1 MKKLGNESGQT
12 LVMVALSMAILLG
25 FAAFATDIGVMLHEK
40 RTAQSAADS
49 AAIAAAISASQG
61 NTLASATY
69 AGQTAATSNG
79 YTDGKTDASG
89 NTTSVVI
96 SWPPADGHFAGQT
109 GYVEATVTQQTPTY
123 FMRVFGQNS
132 LTVATRAVATYKGN
146 ASGCLY
152 ILNPTNAPLAA
163 NPWGNSTISA
173 ANCGILTNGNMKLG
187 ASDSV
192 VAAYVAASGTIT
204 GPQHITGTYSQGT
217 AEFQDPLSQLNGVL
231 PTISGSTCTSPANP
245 PIPPAT
251 TGTAGPAC
259 FLNQPLVNDPSTNKL
274 LPGVYYYTDPTKA
287 TYTGNVVGD
296 DVTIVLTN
304 GSLLSATGGS
314 GVGNAT
320 LTLTKPLDTSAYSG
334 IVLDAP
340 NYTGELDLDFGA
352 TVAVFNGTIYAPQAD
367 LSLQDQGGSSGTG
380 AGVTV
385 NGNLIIG
392 TLDVNNK
399 NKGNLTINSTSTTG
413 GSPIPKIALVE

>member
-1 MKKLGNESGQT
+1 
-12 LVMVALSMAILLG
+12 
-25 FAAFATDIGVMLHEK
+25 MLHEK

-79 YTDGKTDASG
+79 YTDGKTDANG
-89 NTTSVVI
+89 DTTSVVI
-96 SWPPADGHFAGQT
+96 SWPPVDGHFTGQA

-132 LTVATRAVATYKGN
+132 LTVATRAVATYKGS

-152 ILNPTNAPLAA
+152 ILNSTDAPLAA

-173 ANCGILTNGNMKLG
+173 PDCGILANGNMKLG

-192 VAAYVAASGTIT
+192 VAASVSASGTIT
-204 GPQHITGTYSQGT
+204 GPQHITGTYSENG
-217 AEFQDPLSQLNGVL
+217 AAFQDPMAQLSGTLPKDNGD
-231 PTISGSTCTSPANP
+231 GTCTSPPTAA
-245 PIPPAT
+245 IPPAT
-251 TGTAGPAC
+251 TPTPGPAC
-259 FLNQPLVNDPSTNKL
+259 FLNQPLNAANGNL

-287 TYTGNVVGD
+287 TYTGNVTGT

-304 GSLLSATGGS
+304 NSLLSAAGS
-314 GVGNAT
+314 SGTGNAT
-320 LTLTKPLDTSAYSG
+320 LTLGKLNDGSFYSG
-334 IVLDAP
+334 VVVDAP
-340 NYTGELDLDFGA
+340 TYTGELNLDFGA
-352 TVAVFNGTIYAPQAD
+352 TVAIFNGTIYAPLAD
-367 LSLQDQGGSSGTG
+367 LSLQDQGGSGPGNAG

-392 TLDVNNK
+392 TLDVNDK
-399 NKGNLTINSTSTTG
+399 NAGNLTINSTSG
-413 GSPIPKIALVE
+413 SGNSPIPKIALVE